1 MYRGLVPAAIALAM
15 VTAPPAVAYPGEFHY
30 VRTVSGAVRCVI
42 SADHVGC
49 ERTSAEGFPGAPKSQ
64 SGSGNWNI
72 AGVDA
77 DGPFNWGE
85 GNIGGGDNEVTLA
98 LRPDLSLQ
106 RLDRGA
112 VIQRNAFHERR
123 QRSRHVRQPPWRF
136 AVVTN

>member
-1 MYRGLVPAAIALAM
+1 MYRGFVPAAVALAM

-85 GNIGGGDNEVTLA
+85 GNIGGGGNEVTLRYDQIYHFNGWTVA
-98 LRPDLSLQ
+98 PSSNGTRFTNDASG
-106 RLDRGA
+106 RGMF
-112 VIQRNAFHERR
+112 V
-123 QRSRHVRQPPWRF
+123 SRHGVSPL
-136 AVVTN
+136 